1 MGQSLSVVIV
11 LVPAP
16 VSVTVVVR
24 DEERLPLLM
33 SATNNT
39 ITIIPPTTHTHGIVY
54 HSLCSVVV
62 VFTVVLVL
70 SCAQQSKPKKLNIK
84 VAEKYFK
91 KRGVEK
97 IFIIIFLVKKNI
109 VEMIYSTITPN
120 ENTM

>member
-39 ITIIPPTTHTHGIVY
+39 ITIIPPTTHTQGIVY

-70 SCAQQSKPKKLNIK
+70 SCAQQSTSKKLNIK

-97 IFIIIFLVKKNI
+97 IFIIIFLVKKSI

>member
-70 SCAQQSKPKKLNIK
+70 SCAQQSTSKKLNIK

-97 IFIIIFLVKKNI
+97 IFIIIFLVKKSI

>member
-24 DEERLPLLM
+24 ERLPLLM

-70 SCAQQSKPKKLNIK
+70 SCAQQSTSKKLNIK

-97 IFIIIFLVKKNI
+97 IFIIIFLVKKSI

>member
-24 DEERLPLLM
+24 DKDRLPLLM
-33 SATNNT
+33 IATNNT

-70 SCAQQSKPKKLNIK
+70 SCAQHINVQQPSAKVTIRPLKKL
-84 VAEKYFK
+84 VADKF
-91 KRGVEK
+91 
-97 IFIIIFLVKKNI
+97 FIV
-109 VEMIYSTITPN
+109 ITFG
-120 ENTM
+120 

>member
-70 SCAQQSKPKKLNIK
+70 SCAQQSTSKKLNIK
-84 VAEKYFK
+84 VAEKYFR

-97 IFIIIFLVKKNI
+97 IFIIIFLVKKSI